1 MIAFARLVF
10 QFLAGLLG
18 LVTLSIKPRRS
29 LEVENL
35 FLRRQLAPYK
45 ERGIKPGCVDA
56 ATRMSLV
63 LLSKLF
69 DWRCALIIVRPE
81 MLLRAA

>member
-1 MIAFARLVF
+1 MIALAHLVF
-10 QFLAGLLG
+10 QFLADLLG
-18 LVTLSIKPRRS
+18 LVTLSIRPRLS
-29 LEVENL
+29 IEAENV
-35 FLRRQLAPYK
+35 FLRRQLALYK
-45 ERGIKPGCVDA
+45 ERGIKPGRIDT

-81 MLLRAA
+81 TLIR